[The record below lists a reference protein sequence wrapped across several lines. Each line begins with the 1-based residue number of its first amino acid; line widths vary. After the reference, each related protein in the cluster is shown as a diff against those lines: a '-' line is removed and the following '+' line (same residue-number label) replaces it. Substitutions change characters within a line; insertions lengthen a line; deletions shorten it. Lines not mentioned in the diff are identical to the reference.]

1 MQFTISW
8 RPSASSRGAFHRV
21 LAQPGRAVASFAA
34 KAPDII
40 TRHYTEYIE
49 AVFDT
54 EGQPPWTPLAPF
66 TMMDRRRLGFPP
78 EHPILFRT
86 GSFKASFL
94 AHGIVNRINLGGH
107 SFMLCFGTDD
117 PRFLKHQEG
126 TMFVPARPIAPTSR
140 YREAFCTALGK
151 SLGLALD
158 AQVQANWSG

>member
-1 MQFTISW
+1 MQITISL

-49 AVFDT
+49 SVFDT
-54 EGQPPWTPLAPF
+54 EGQPPWAPLAPF
-66 TMMDRRRLGFPP
+66 TMMDRRRLGFPA

-94 AHGIVNRINLGGH
+94 AHGIVNHISLGGS
-107 SFMLCFGTDD
+107 SFMLRFGTND

-126 TMFVPARPIAPTSR
+126 TMFVPTRPIAPTPR
-140 YREAFCTALGK
+140 YRKAFCTALGK
-151 SLGLALD
+151 NLGGTLD
-158 AQVQANWSG
+158 AQVHANWSG